1 MHRKPP
7 SSPILAGSPRRT
19 PYTPRL
25 ALVTLLCAAL
35 ATTALAAP
43 TDATGS
49 SAKDK
54 PKASQVEAKPE
65 ARPAA
70 KPATK
75 TKTQPPAK
83 KPMKVA
89 TLGRLPQPD
98 YLSEEARQAL
108 RRRMERHGEVMVQ
121 LLLSMTLL
129 QHEVAQGAAERIA
142 SEPPFQRPQPG
153 GEDELGALPERF
165 FTLQL
170 QLRNRAKELVAAAK
184 AKDDAKLAASFGQ
197 LAETCVQCHSA
208 YLRPQDP

>member
-1 MHRKPP
+1 MHPQTP
-7 SSPILAGSPRRT
+7 SSRSLAGSSRRT
-19 PYTPRL
+19 SYTLRPPL
-25 ALVTLLCAAL
+25 VALLGVAL
-35 ATTALAAP
+35 ATAALAAP
-43 TDATGS
+43 TDTAGS

-54 PKASQVEAKPE
+54 PKARVE
-65 ARPAA
+65 A

-75 TKTQPPAK
+75 PAAKTQPPAK
-83 KPMKVA
+83 KSMKVA
-89 TLGRLPQPD
+89 TLERLPQPD

-108 RRRMERHGEVMVQ
+108 RRRMERHGEAMVQ

-170 QLRNRAKELVAAAK
+170 QLRNRAKDLVAAAK

-208 YLRPQDP
+208 YLRPQGP